1 MWTKKKGALGA
12 SIKHRMRGRFLIQI
26 HEHGYISLLSHRTVP
41 LLSVLLLNTKLFQF
55 VLPLNRQAV
64 SWEWSLQELGR
75 DIIGFV
81 TFTLSCSRVSCH
93 NSQIFRQGL
102 EAASQLVNTTPSSQV
117 SWSDKYWIC
126 RPSKLTYLCKAKEW
140 CIKFFPQVQILDLIF
155 TIEHNL
161 LRPIKSRKC
170 RKKPH
175 CISGQNPDTFRRRS
189 NFPFDTLQVLI
200 LLWLKSDLLSLCLPM
215 GMHLW

>member
-1 MWTKKKGALGA
+1 MVPPGTWKG
-12 SIKHRMRGRFLIQI
+12 HYRFCDL
-26 HEHGYISLLSHRTVP
+26 YT
-41 LLSVLLLNTKLFQF
+41 LLLQSLMSQ
-55 VLPLNRQAV
+55 LSDLQARTGGCQ
-64 SWEWSLQELGR
+64 SE
-75 DIIGFV
+75 
-81 TFTLSCSRVSCH
+81 
-93 NSQIFRQGL
+93 
-102 EAASQLVNTTPSSQV
+102 LVNTTPSSQV

-161 LRPIKSRKC
+161 LRPIKSWKC